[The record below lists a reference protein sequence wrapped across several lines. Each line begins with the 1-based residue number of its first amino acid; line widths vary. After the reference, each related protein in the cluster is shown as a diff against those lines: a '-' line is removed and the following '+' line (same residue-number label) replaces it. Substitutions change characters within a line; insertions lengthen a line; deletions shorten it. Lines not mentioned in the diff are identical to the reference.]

1 VRAGRCRGESRIQN
15 SIAWWGARIF
25 FFGFADGAGGCFV
38 GGIPLYKLDVETDWA
53 GYTARQGEDFL
64 V

>member
-1 VRAGRCRGESRIQN
+1 MQGGEQDSEFN
-15 SIAWWGARIF
+15 SVVGGENF